1 MRAFHRIPGVLTL
14 AAALTGPVA
23 PAAIDRNA
31 DLLSDVWA
39 QRFSMPAGSGALDSD
54 GDGFTNQQ
62 ESILG
67 TDPFDRDSRL
77 GQTLSARGD
86 GALDLTWPARAA
98 KRYHVETSP
107 DLATWT
113 RVATFAGAD
122 AVLAASLPADGSPR
136 RFTRV
141 IAEDLDAD
149 ADGLTDWEERIAGTN
164 PARMF
169 SEGLGNSST
178 NVAVRIT
185 DFERV
190 RDALIATSNTVTI
203 FAVDPAMAENWPD
216 PGVVVVRRTGRLDPV
231 TVNLTL
237 GGTATSGFDYATPPS
252 LSVTIPYGADEATF
266 SLVPLA
272 DALTEGD
279 ETIVAT
285 LAPGTGYTLGSTTSA
300 TLTITDAADGRVAEK
315 AAARFLTQA
324 TFGPT
329 PAELS
334 RVRDLGFAAWLDA
347 QFLRPVNRHLPIVQ
361 TWQIELNP
369 NTSSESISNEHRME
383 AWWRQTMRDD
393 VDSDPL
399 RQRVAFAL
407 SQIFVISD
415 RMSSLDADQRG
426 MTAYQDVLLENAF
439 GTYRALLEAVTRNP
453 WMGLYL
459 SALRNRKPDPALN
472 RFPDENYAREVMQ
485 LFSLGLWLL
494 NPDGTQRLST
504 GADLDPDGFSVP
516 AGEPIP
522 TYGET
527 QIGELAR
534 VFTGLSYS
542 TRFTSSSNLAEI
554 PTTRFSDSS
563 NIPWRPMRMFDSEHD
578 LAAKSLWMPGM
589 PTLLLPART
598 ASSPDTGAAGNADL
612 SAALNY
618 LASHPNIA
626 PFICRQLIQR
636 LVTSN
641 PTPAYVARISAV
653 FADNGSGVRGDLK
666 AVFRALLLDPE
677 ARDFERTLDP
687 THGLVREPYTRYV
700 AMARAF
706 SAAPADPVSSG
717 GRYRGFGGLDSQ
729 LLQRP
734 LSAPSVFNFY
744 SPFYQPPGPLTDS
757 GLVAPELQIIN
768 SVSAITGPDQF
779 SSALNVATTTVSPFS
794 LTSNNGWTRFNSS
807 AQSDNAATADV
818 NELLWNTRIN
828 ETAWVTLAQGSP
840 EALVS
845 ALDRTLCN
853 GAMSAKTFR
862 AITRALRR
870 LDDPAA
876 SGLTD
881 AVRETRARQRFR
893 VAAHLA
899 AISADAAVLK

>member
-1 MRAFHRIPGVLTL
+1 MRITHRFSGALLVAFVLVGPC
-14 AAALTGPVA
+14 ARAAL
-23 PAAIDRNA
+23 DRNN

-39 QRFSMPAGSGALDSD
+39 QRFSAPTGSAALDND

-67 TDPFDRDSRL
+67 TNPFDRASAL
-77 GQTLSARGD
+77 HQTLVARAD
-86 GALDLTWPARAA
+86 GSLDLSWPTRAA

-107 DLATWT
+107 DLVVWT
-113 RVATFAGAD
+113 RVTTFTGTDATLD
-122 AVLAASLPADGSPR
+122 ASLPADGAPR

-141 IAEDLDAD
+141 LAEEIDTD
-149 ADGLTDWEERIAGTN
+149 ADGLTNWEERTAGTN

-178 NVAVRIT
+178 NAAARIT
-185 DFERV
+185 DLERV
-190 RDALIATSNTVTI
+190 REALSATNNTVTV

-216 PGVVVVRRTGRLDPV
+216 PGVIVVRRTGRLDSV

-237 GGTATSGFDYATPPS
+237 GGTATTGFDYATPPA
-252 LSVTIPYGADEATF
+252 LSVTIPYGADEAT
-266 SLVPLA
+266 LALAPLA

-279 ETIVAT
+279 ETIVVT
-285 LAPGTGYTLGSTTSA
+285 LAPGSGYTLGANTSTT
-300 TLTITDAADGRVAEK
+300 LTVTEAADGRVAEK

-329 PAELS
+329 PAELT

-347 QFLRPVNRHLPIVQ
+347 QFLRPVNLHLPIVQ
-361 TWQIELNP
+361 VWQYELNP
-369 NTSSESISNEHRME
+369 TTSSEALSVEHRIE

-393 VDSDPL
+393 NTSDPL

-407 SQIFVISD
+407 SQIFVLSD
-415 RMSSLDADQRG
+415 RMASLDGDQRG
-426 MTAYQDVLLENAF
+426 MTAYQDVLLANAF
-439 GTYRALLEAVTRNP
+439 GTYRSLLEAVTRSP

-459 SALRNRKPDPALN
+459 SSLRNRKADPALN

-485 LFSLGLWLL
+485 LFSIGLWLL

-504 GADLDPDGFSVP
+504 GADLDPDGVPVP

-527 QIGELAR
+527 QIGVLAR

-542 TRFTSSSNLAEI
+542 TRFTSSTNLTEI
-554 PTTRFSDSS
+554 PTTKFSDSY
-563 NIPWRPMRMFDSEHD
+563 NIPWRPMRMFDAEHD

-589 PTLLLPART
+589 PTLALPARSAT
-598 ASSPDTGAAGNADL
+598 SPDTGASGNADL
-612 SAALNY
+612 AAALDH
-618 LASHPNIA
+618 LANHPNIA

-641 PTPAYVARISAV
+641 PSPTYVARISAV
-653 FADNGSGVRGDLK
+653 FANNGFGVRGDLR
-666 AVFRALLLDPE
+666 AVIRALLLDPE
-677 ARDFERTLDP
+677 ARDYDQSMDP
-687 THGLVREPYTRYV
+687 AHGLVREPYTRYV
-700 AMARAF
+700 ALARAF
-706 SAAPADPVSSG
+706 GAAPADLVSSG
-717 GRYRGFGGLDSQ
+717 GRYRGFGGLDAD

-757 GLVAPELQIIN
+757 ALVAPELQIVN
-768 SVSAITGPDQF
+768 SVTAITGPNRF
-779 SSALNVATTTVSPFS
+779 STALNTATSTASPFS
-794 LTSNNGWTRFNSS
+794 LTSNSGWTQFNSS
-807 AQSDNAATADV
+807 AQSDNVATPGV
-818 NELLWNTRIN
+818 NELLWNTRID
-828 ETAWVTLAQGSP
+828 ETAWVALAQGSP
-840 EALVS
+840 ETLVS
-845 ALDRTLCN
+845 TLDRTLCN

-876 SGLTD
+876 TGLTD

-899 AISADAAVLK
+899 VISTDAAVLK

>member
-1 MRAFHRIPGVLTL
+1 MLL
-14 AAALTGPVA
+14 AAAFAVSFS
-23 PAAIDRNA
+23 PAAIDRNN
-31 DLLSDVWA
+31 DQLSDVWA
-39 QRFSMPAGSGALDSD
+39 QRFSVPAGSSALDSD

-67 TDPFDRDSRL
+67 TDPFDRGSHL
-77 GQTLSARGD
+77 GQTLTARVD
-86 GALDLTWPARAA
+86 GGLDLDWPARAA

-107 DLATWT
+107 DLVTWT
-113 RVATFAGAD
+113 RVATFTGAD
-122 AVLAASLPADGSPR
+122 ATLATSLPADGAPR

-141 IAEDLDAD
+141 VAEELDAD
-149 ADGLTDWEERIAGTN
+149 ADGLTDWEERTAGTN

-169 SEGLGNSST
+169 SEGLGSNPTTPTTS
-178 NVAVRIT
+178 NPRVT

-190 RDALIATSNTVTI
+190 RDALIAATNTVTI
-203 FAVDPAMAENWPD
+203 FAADPAMAENWPD
-216 PGVVVVRRTGRLDPV
+216 PGVIVVRRTGRLDPV

-237 GGTATSGFDYATPPS
+237 GGTATTGFDYATPPS
-252 LSVTIPYGADEATF
+252 LGVTIPYGADEATL
-266 SLVPLA
+266 SLAPLA

-279 ETIVAT
+279 EFIVAT
-285 LAPGTGYTLGSTTSA
+285 LAPGTGYTLGTTTTA
-300 TLTITDAADGRVAEK
+300 TLSITDAADGRVAEK

-329 PAELS
+329 PAELT
-334 RVRDLGFAAWLDA
+334 RVRDLGFAAWVDA
-347 QFLRPVNRHLPIVQ
+347 QVLRPVNLHLPIVQ
-361 TWQIELNP
+361 VWQFELNP
-369 NTSSESISNEHRME
+369 TTSTDFVGVEHRME

-393 VDSDPL
+393 VASDPL

-407 SQIFVISD
+407 GQIFVISD
-415 RMSSLDADQRG
+415 RMTSLNDDQRG
-426 MTAYQDVLLENAF
+426 MTAYQDILLENAF
-439 GTYRALLEAVTRNP
+439 GTYRGLLEAVTRSP

-459 SALRNRKPDPALN
+459 SSLRNRKADPALN
-472 RFPDENYAREVMQ
+472 RYPDENYAREVMQ
-485 LFSLGLWLL
+485 LFSIGLWLL

-504 GADLDPDGFSVP
+504 GADLDPDGFPVP

-527 QIGELAR
+527 QIGVLAR
-534 VFTGLSYS
+534 VFTGLSYG
-542 TRFTSSSNLAEI
+542 TRFTSSTNLTEI

-589 PTLLLPART
+589 STLLLPART
-598 ASSPDTGAAGNADL
+598 ASSPDTGASGDADL
-612 SAALNY
+612 AAALNY

-641 PTPAYVARISAV
+641 PSPAYVARISAV
-653 FADNGSGVRGDLK
+653 FANNGSGVRGDLK
-666 AVFRALLLDPE
+666 AVIRATLLDRE
-677 ARDFERTLDP
+677 ARDYDQTLDP
-687 THGLVREPYTRYV
+687 AHGLVREPYTRYV

-717 GRYRGFGGLDSQ
+717 GRYRGFGGLDAD

-744 SPFYQPPGPLTDS
+744 SPFYQPPGPLTDTDR
-757 GLVAPELQIIN
+757 VAPELQIIN
-768 SVSAITGPDQF
+768 SVTAITGPNRY
-779 SSALNVATTTVSPFS
+779 SSALSVTNTTLST
-794 LTSNNGWTRFNSS
+794 TSNSGWTQLNSS
-807 AQSDNAATADV
+807 GQSDNVATADV
-818 NELLWNTRIN
+818 NEALSWNTRID
-828 ETAWVTLAQGSP
+828 ETAWVALAQGSP
-840 EALVS
+840 ETLVS
-845 ALDRTLCN
+845 ALDRTLCA

-893 VAAHLA
+893 VAAHLTVV
-899 AISADAAVLK
+899 SADAAVLK